1 MQKKIVYGNIRR
13 RIIDL
18 VTEHVIVEHK
28 EIELNSKNI
37 TSIKS
42 LMKED

>member
-1 MQKKIVYGNIRR
+1 MQEKIVYGSIRR

-18 VTEHVIVEHK
+18 VTKHDIAEHK

-37 TSIKS
+37 TNIKS